1 MDSNNTTLNLR
12 FTNHVGRELDSII
25 DEMKPASVFIL
36 VDTNS
41 NNEVLPRLQMLSEEA
56 GKAHVIIIQNG
67 DSNKNIESLSKVW
80 QQLSDNGATRNSLLI
95 NVGGGMVT
103 DLGAFA
109 ASTFKRGIRFINI
122 PTTLLAAVDAS
133 VGGKTGINF
142 NGLKNEVGTFRNAD
156 AVIIS
161 TIFFNTLSLTE
172 LKSGYA
178 EMIKHALLTSS
189 EEYTSLISRQVQDI
203 SPDALLQLLEKSVS
217 VKRDIVT
224 QDPTEKGIRRALNLG
239 HTAGHAFEALAME
252 RKSPIPH
259 GYAVAYGMVVSLIL
273 SHMKFGLDTNEI
285 HRYATY
291 TRETYGA
298 FAFDCNQYPR
308 LLELMG
314 HDKKNEVAGNVNFTL
329 LKSIG
334 EPVCGNNIST
344 DDITAA
350 LDIYRDVMH
359 LA

>member
-1 MDSNNTTLNLR
+1 MDNNSLNLK
-12 FTNHVGRELDSII
+12 FTNHVGRELDSLIV
-25 DEMKPASVFIL
+25 EMNPDKVFIL
-36 VDTNS
+36 VDTIS
-41 NNEVLPRLQMLSEEA
+41 GNEVLPRLQMLSEKS
-56 GKAHVIIIQNG
+56 GKAHVISIQHG
-67 DSNKNIESLSKVW
+67 DTNKNLDSLSKVW
-80 QQLSDNGATRNSLLI
+80 QELSDNGATRNSLLV
-95 NVGGGMVT
+95 NAGGGVVT

-142 NGLKNEVGTFRNAD
+142 NGLKNEIGTFRNAD

-161 TIFFNTLSLTE
+161 TLFFNTLPLTE

-178 EMIKHALLTSS
+178 EMIKHALLTSAD
-189 EEYTSLISRQVQDI
+189 EYKSLISRQDQDI
-203 SPDALLQLLEKSVS
+203 SPDSLLNLLETSVS

-273 SHMKFGLDTNEI
+273 SHMKFGFDSSDV
-285 HRYATY
+285 HRYASY
-291 TRETYGA
+291 VRETYGA

-314 HDKKNEVAGNVNFTL
+314 HDKKNEIAGSVNFTL

-334 EPVCGNNIST
+334 EPVCGNNITS

-350 LDIYRDVMH
+350 LDIYRDLLH